1 MGRAALTLLLILTAP
16 VVVSGFAAALQ
27 APVWIAAI
35 ALLPAYA
42 VLAEFIQP

>member
-1 MGRAALTLLLILTAP
+1 MGKAVLTSLMIVTAP
-16 VVVSGFAAALQ
+16 IVVSGFAAALQ
-27 APVWIAAI
+27 APVWVAAI

>member
-1 MGRAALTLLLILTAP
+1 MGRALLTSLLIVSAP

-27 APVWIAAI
+27 VPAWVAAI
-35 ALLPAYA
+35 ALLPVYA